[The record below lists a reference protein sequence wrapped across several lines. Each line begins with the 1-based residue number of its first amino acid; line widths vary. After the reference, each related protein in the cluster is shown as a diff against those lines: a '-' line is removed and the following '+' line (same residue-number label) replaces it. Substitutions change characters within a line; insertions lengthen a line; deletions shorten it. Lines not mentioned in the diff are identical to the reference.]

1 MDKSVNPNDRN
12 NSSFDSAE
20 KNKNFITEGPVWKG
34 LLSFFFPILF
44 GTVFQQLYNTVD
56 NIVVGNLG
64 AKDEKKVSRILS
76 GVRHFVTHQKKD
88 YSFIYRYGGDFF

>member
-44 GTVFQQLYNTVD
+44 GTVFQQLYNTAD
-56 NIVVGNLG
+56 AIIVGQFAGKESLAAVAGGTAAVVAEEENG
-64 AKDEKKVSRILS
+64 EDE
-76 GVRHFVTHQKKD
+76 
-88 YSFIYRYGGDFF
+88 